1 MKAFLRDHRLVEEPA
16 VPAAPD
22 PHHPQDQDEKERYV
36 VRQLG
41 WALVG
46 LVLFALALLFGWG
59 GAQAAGG
66 RATADGALFLPTA
79 DLAATLE
86 QARRDGRSGVA
97 VLYEMDGCGE
107 CARLKSVTFRDESL
121 QREFRTHFVPVSLR
135 ADEPVALRDFDGRTT
150 TQAVFA
156 NEQRV
161 FALPTLVFYDLDGI
175 PVARQPGARWPA
187 SEWLRLARYVRDG
200 GYEAAP
206 FVPVANGGKH

>member
-1 MKAFLRDHRLVEEPA
+1 MKAFLRVHHVVEEPA

-22 PHHPQDQDEKERYV
+22 PREQDEKERYIA
-36 VRQLG
+36 RQLW
-41 WALVG
+41 WALIG
-46 LVLFALALLFGWG
+46 LALFALALVFGWG

-66 RATADGALFLPTA
+66 RAAGDAALFTPTA
-79 DLAATLE
+79 DLAAALE
-86 QARRDGRSGVA
+86 QARRAGRSGVA

-107 CARLKSVTFRDESL
+107 CARLKTTTFRDEPL
-121 QREFRTHFVPVSLR
+121 RREVRAHFVPVSLR

-150 TQAVFA
+150 TQAAFA
-156 NEQRV
+156 SDQRV

-206 FVPVANGGKH
+206 FVPVANAGKH